1 MLLVIVLAILGILAI
16 TKGEFQITKTRRVS
30 GNNSR
35 ILGVIMLVGAVLNL
49 FIGGAGLIAFIVAIV
64 VGLATA
70 ETINTAPS
78 A

>member
-1 MLLVIVLAILGILAI
+1 MIFVIVLAILGIVAI
-16 TKGEFQITKTRRVS
+16 AKGELPITKTRRVS

-35 ILGVIMLVGAVLNL
+35 ILGAIMLVGAALNL
-49 FIGGAGLIAFIVAIV
+49 FIGGAGLVALVVAIV

-70 ETINTAPS
+70 EHVDTAPS